1 MAHETTLYSVLRV
14 PENATPDELK
24 QAYRKLVKL
33 WHPDL
38 HPDDMNAEKR
48 MAEINEA
55 YTVLSDPA
63 KKLKYDNSLSSKR
76 AAQRAKEE
84 EQARKAARAAAAA
97 AAAKAAA
104 SAGATAGSNAA
115 SVRKTYNDPDRPVRT
130 DSSYEDFT
138 NPASSVNSNLHESPF
153 VVNNAGQARQAGS
166 SSSARSSG
174 AVEELTPKEKRME
187 DLSVALCVLFPAII
201 PIVYKHMK
209 ESLEIY
215 PSSRHYQDSL
225 VSLKIV
231 TVFAIPLWILL
242 ILLIVK
248 GILGL

>member
-14 PENATPDELK
+14 PENATPEELK

-38 HPDDMNAEKR
+38 HPDDMSAEKR

-84 EQARKAARAAAAA
+84 EQARKAAANT
-97 AAAKAAA
+97 
-104 SAGATAGSNAA
+104 GARAGSGAA
-115 SVRKTYNDPDRPVRT
+115 PARKPYNDPDRPVRA

-138 NPASSVNSNLHESPF
+138 NPASSFNNRTHESPF
-153 VVNNAGQARQAGS
+153 VVNNAGQ
-166 SSSARSSG
+166 SSAPAKKAETG
-174 AVEELTPKEKRME
+174 ATEELTPGEMRLE
-187 DLSVALCVLFPAII
+187 NISVALCVLFPAII
-201 PIVYKHMK
+201 PVVYKHMK

-215 PSSRHYQDSL
+215 PYSRHYQDSL
-225 VSLKIV
+225 TSLKII
-231 TVFAIPLWILL
+231 TIFAIPLWLLL
-242 ILLIVK
+242 IFLIVK
-248 GILGL
+248 GVLGI

>member
-14 PENATPDELK
+14 PENATSEEIK

-38 HPDDMNAEKR
+38 HPDDMSAERR

-104 SAGATAGSNAA
+104 NAGASAGSRAA
-115 SVRKTYNDPDRPVRT
+115 SVRKPYNDPDRPVRT

-138 NPASSVNSNLHESPF
+138 NPAYSVNGDLHESPF
-153 VVNNAGQARQAGS
+153 VVNNAGQARS
-166 SSSARSSG
+166 PRTSAQSGSG
-174 AVEELTPKEKRME
+174 AIEELTPKEKRME

>member
-14 PENATPDELK
+14 PENATPEELK

-38 HPDDMNAEKR
+38 HPDDMSAEKR

-104 SAGATAGSNAA
+104 NAGARAGSGAA
-115 SVRKTYNDPDRPVRT
+115 PVRKPYNDPDRPVRT
-130 DSSYEDFT
+130 DSSYEDFRIERLT
-138 NPASSVNSNLHESPF
+138 DIIRYSSLEAAVFNTAVAFS
-153 VVNNAGQARQAGS
+153 RQEND
-166 SSSARSSG
+166 RD
-174 AVEELTPKEKRME
+174 LI
-187 DLSVALCVLFPAII
+187 DLLSV
-201 PIVYKHMK
+201 H
-209 ESLEIY
+209 E
-215 PSSRHYQDSL
+215 
-225 VSLKIV
+225 
-231 TVFAIPLWILL
+231 LL
-242 ILLIVK
+242 
-248 GILGL
+248 

>member
-14 PENATPDELK
+14 PENATPEELK

-38 HPDDMNAEKR
+38 HPDDMSAEKR

-104 SAGATAGSNAA
+104 NAGARAGSGAA
-115 SVRKTYNDPDRPVRT
+115 PVKKPYNDPDRPVRT

-138 NPASSVNSNLHESPF
+138 NPASSFNNRTHESPF
-153 VVNNAGQARQAGS
+153 VVNNAGQ
-166 SSSARSSG
+166 SSAPAKRSDTG
-174 AVEELTPKEKRME
+174 ATEELTPGEMRLE
-187 DLSVALCVLFPAII
+187 NISVALCVLFPAII
-201 PIVYKHMK
+201 PVVYKHMK

-215 PSSRHYQDSL
+215 PYSRHYRDSL
-225 VSLKIV
+225 TSLKII
-231 TVFAIPLWILL
+231 TIFAIPLWLLL
-242 ILLIVK
+242 IFLIVK
-248 GILGL
+248 GVLGI

>member
-14 PENATPDELK
+14 PETATPDELK

-84 EQARKAARAAAAA
+84 EQARKAAQQAAAA

-104 SAGATAGSNAA
+104 SAGARAGSNAA
-115 SVRKTYNDPDRPVRT
+115 PVRKAYNDPDRPVRT

-138 NPASSVNSNLHESPF
+138 NPASSVNGDLHESPF
-153 VVNNAGQARQAGS
+153 VVNNAGQANSPRA
-166 SSSARSSG
+166 SARTG
-174 AVEELTPKEKRME
+174 AIEELTPKEKRME

>member
-14 PENATPDELK
+14 PETATPEELK

-38 HPDDMNAEKR
+38 HPDDMSAEKR

-76 AAQRAKEE
+76 AARRAREE
-84 EQARKAARAAAAA
+84 EEARRAARAAAAA

-104 SAGATAGSNAA
+104 NAGARASSNTQP
-115 SVRKTYNDPDRPVRT
+115 VRRPYNDPDRPVRT

-138 NPASSVNSNLHESPF
+138 NPAASYNSNKSPF
-153 VVNNAGQARQAGS
+153 VVNYAGGASAPARAQ
-166 SSSARSSG
+166 RTG
-174 AVEELTPKEKRME
+174 AVEELTEKEMRLE
-187 DLSVALCVLFPAII
+187 NLSVGLCVLFPAII
-201 PIVYKHMK
+201 PVVYKHMK
-209 ESLEIY
+209 ESLELY
-215 PSSRHYQDSL
+215 PASRHYQDSL
-225 VSLKIV
+225 TSLKIIA
-231 TVFAIPLWILL
+231 VFAIPLWILL
-242 ILLIVK
+242 IFLIIK
-248 GILGL
+248 GVLGI

>member
-14 PENATPDELK
+14 PENATPEELK

-38 HPDDMNAEKR
+38 HPDDMSAEKR

-84 EQARKAARAAAAA
+84 EQARKAARA
-97 AAAKAAA
+97 
-104 SAGATAGSNAA
+104 G
-115 SVRKTYNDPDRPVRT
+115 T

-138 NPASSVNSNLHESPF
+138 NPASSFNNQTHESPF
-153 VVNNAGQARQAGS
+153 VVNNAGQ
-166 SSSARSSG
+166 SSAPAKRSETG
-174 AVEELTPKEKRME
+174 ATEELTPGEMRLE
-187 DLSVALCVLFPAII
+187 NISVALCVLFPAII
-201 PIVYKHMK
+201 PVVYKHMK

-215 PSSRHYQDSL
+215 PYSRHYRDSL
-225 VSLKIV
+225 TSLKII
-231 TVFAIPLWILL
+231 TIFAIPLWLLL
-242 ILLIVK
+242 IFLIVK
-248 GILGL
+248 GVLGI